1 MWPMS
6 LYKLM
11 GKDRADKYLRDL
23 AATKPVIVEGVL
35 PAAERVTSGETPIA
49 ISYLKYVINF
59 GQKGAP
65 LDYVRQEKM
74 LGHNHAI
81 ALSIKAAHPN
91 AAKAF
96 LDYFYSDDSLKIMA
110 KSGEFMTRK
119 GIYPPLPDAEKIQ
132 IVPMD
137 EPDASTMAEKRQGI
151 PENTSPL
158 MKLYTF
164 FRSSASYR
172 VRIALNLK
180 GISYEQAA
188 IHLRRGGGEQLMP
201 AYKALNPQ
209 ALVPALEDNGRI
221 LTQSLAIIEYL
232 EETHPNPPLLPKDPA
247 DKALVRSMALVVA
260 CEIHPIQNLRVLN
273 YVKATYNQTDEQVNK
288 WAQHWIDL
296 GLSALQEMIV
306 GQSKRGKF
314 CFGDSAT
321 LADICLIPQLGN
333 ARRYGCD
340 LSKYPTIL
348 EIEKNSNAIPAF
360 ADAAPE
366 KQPDAE

>member
-1 MWPMS
+1 
-6 LYKLM
+6 
-11 GKDRADKYLRDL
+11 
-23 AATKPVIVEGVL
+23 
-35 PAAERVTSGETPIA
+35 
-49 ISYLKYVINF
+49 
-59 GQKGAP
+59 
-65 LDYVRQEKM
+65 
-74 LGHNHAI
+74 
-81 ALSIKAAHPN
+81 
-91 AAKAF
+91 
-96 LDYFYSDDSLKIMA
+96 
-110 KSGEFMTRK
+110 
-119 GIYPPLPDAEKIQ
+119 
-132 IVPMD
+132 
-137 EPDASTMAEKRQGI
+137 
-151 PENTSPL
+151 

-180 GISYEQAA
+180 VLSYESAA

-201 AYKALNPQ
+201 AYTALNPQ

-232 EETHPNPPLLPKDPA
+232 DETHPNPPLLPKDPA
-247 DKALVRSMALVVA
+247 DKALVRSMALVIA
-260 CEIHPIQNLRVLN
+260 CEVHPIQNLRVLN
-273 YVKATYNQTDEQVNK
+273 YVKASYNQTDEQVNK

-296 GLSALQEMIV
+296 GLSALQTMITA
-306 GQSKRGKF
+306 QPKRGKF
-314 CFGDSAT
+314 CFGDTPT

-348 EIEKNSNAIPAF
+348 AIEKNCDAIAAF